1 MEACGRSFV
10 GRLICIY
17 LFIYPPTTSC
27 VGIPT
32 ESTDRGSHTDL
43 VGWIW
48 CTIQSVVSRS
58 IIRQHTDPRHE
69 LSFERQAI
77 CVGQLI
83 EALGLGMTNRVP

>member
-1 MEACGRSFV
+1 MRQRTIFV
-10 GRLICIY
+10 ISIY
-17 LFIYPPTTSC
+17 LFIYLLIFKSSHHQLC
-27 VGIPT
+27 T

-58 IIRQHTDPRHE
+58 IIRQQTDPRHE